1 MVDTETFRQM
11 ALALPG
17 VTEEPH
23 FHKASFRVNKK
34 TFATLDEVAKL
45 AVVMLTPV
53 DQDVFSSFDRSA
65 VYPVP
70 NKWGLK
76 GSTYIALDNVGE
88 DILNDAL
95 ATAYNKVISKSKSK

>member
-11 ALALPG
+11 ALAFPG
-17 VTEEPH
+17 VNEESH
-23 FHKASFRVNKK
+23 FHKTSFRVNKK
-34 TFATLDEVAKL
+34 IFATLDEAVRL

-65 VYPVP
+65 IYPIP

-76 GSTYIALDNVGE
+76 GSTYIALDAVGE
-88 DILNDAL
+88 EILNDAL
-95 ATAYNKVISKSKSK
+95 ATAYNKVISKRK